1 MLHVACYQLRPCDG
15 ECLKILAQKSS
26 CENLDCEAVRFF
38 ERASELQNSCFA
50 EVRTEDLHPHR
61 ETGLGRS
68 AGNRNTR
75 YPGEG
80 PCNGIYISK
89 IHLERVCG
97 LFA

>member
-1 MLHVACYQLRPCDG
+1 MLHVACYQLRPGDG
-15 ECLKILAQKSS
+15 ECLKSWRKNRR

-38 ERASELQNSCFA
+38 ERASELQNSRFA

-61 ETGLGRS
+61 ETGVGLS

-75 YPGEG
+75 HSGER

-89 IHLERVCG
+89 IHLKWVCG